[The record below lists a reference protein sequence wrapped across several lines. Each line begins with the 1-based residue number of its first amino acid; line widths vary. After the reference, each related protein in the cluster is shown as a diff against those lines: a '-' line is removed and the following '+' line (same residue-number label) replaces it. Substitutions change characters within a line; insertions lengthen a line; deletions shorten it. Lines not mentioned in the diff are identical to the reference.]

1 MGDISLIDV
10 KFKKDFHVANYEQSS
25 KILLTHLLT
34 YLLTPWT
41 RVLLEKI
48 TGSQLVKKFPH
59 FMETE
64 GSLPHSQLPATCPI
78 LK

>member
-48 TGSQLVKKFPH
+48 TGSQLVKKFP
-59 FMETE
+59 
-64 GSLPHSQLPATCPI
+64 I
-78 LK
+78 LWKPKVHYRIHNSPPPVLS